1 MGCLWIQR
9 LRKIFMHSE
18 PIALGAVEPVWP
30 ESPAC
35 QRTHSD
41 SLGQVSIDDGLDVK
55 RGKLGGERLA
65 VRGKRSVCASDATP
79 EPEGPESLAECPW
92 SSCLE
97 GACQRWRPGVW
108 CFCCAGR
115 VAPRF
120 PSLMTGFVGRARCFR
135 TGLPGSNC
143 KANRCQYV
151 SYGAE
156 RSASIQTIKSR

>member
-1 MGCLWIQR
+1 
-9 LRKIFMHSE
+9 MHSE

-79 EPEGPESLAECPW
+79 EPEGPESLAECPLVQL
-92 SSCLE
+92 SGGGVPEVAARSVVFLLRRT
-97 GACQRWRPGVW
+97 GGTAISVADDGVRW
-108 CFCCAGR
+108 
-115 VAPRF
+115 
-120 PSLMTGFVGRARCFR
+120 GRA
-135 TGLPGSNC
+135 LLSNRPSWL
-143 KANRCQYV
+143 KLQGKSV
-151 SYGAE
+151 SIRLLWGG
-156 RSASIQTIKSR
+156 TLC